1 MEATNKIIVLAKEL
15 GEALKE
21 SKEYTDFCDAK
32 KAMRENTALKAKLD
46 EFKVQKAILEV
57 EQEKPESEKDEHLV
71 DMLSS
76 RVEVLYKEIN
86 GLEDKKKYAKA
97 EEDLNILMTAV
108 NMTISSFLGAEE
120 YANNANFD
128 EDCEDEGSDGC
139 THNCAT
145 CRGCH

>member
-1 MEATNKIIVLAKEL
+1 MDTTNKIIVLAKEL

-21 SKEYTDFCDAK
+21 SKEYTEFCDARTSMK
-32 KAMRENTALKAKLD
+32 SNSALKAKLD

-57 EQEKPESEKDEHLV
+57 EQEKDITEKDEHLI

-86 GLEDKKKYAKA
+86 DCADMKRYAKA

-120 YANNANFD
+120 YANGASL
-128 EDCEDEGSDGC
+128 EDCDDEGSDGC
-139 THNCAT
+139 TQNCAT

>member
-1 MEATNKIIVLAKEL
+1 MDATNKIIVLAKEL

-32 KAMRENTALKAKLD
+32 KAMRENTVLKAKLD

-86 GLEDKKKYAKA
+86 GMEAMKKYAKA

>member
-1 MEATNKIIVLAKEL
+1 MMDETNKIIVLAKEL

-21 SKEYTDFCDAK
+21 SSEYKAFC
-32 KAMRENTALKAKLD
+32 TARDEMKQNGDLKAKLD
-46 EFKVQKAILEV
+46 EFKVQKAVLDV
-57 EQEKPESEKDEHLV
+57 EKEKENPDEHVV
-71 DMLSS
+71 DVLSA

-86 GLEDKKKYAKA
+86 DIAEMKAYSKA
-97 EEDLNILMTAV
+97 EDDLNILMTAV

-120 YANNANFD
+120 YAANAGSADF
-128 EDCEDEGSDGC
+128 DCEDEDSDGC

>member
-1 MEATNKIIVLAKEL
+1 MDATNKIILLAKEL
-15 GEALKE
+15 GEALKG
-21 SKEYTDFCDAK
+21 SKEYTDFTEAK
-32 KAMRENTALKAKLD
+32 KIMRENQLLKVKLD

-57 EQEKPESEKDEHLV
+57 EQNKQGDERDEHLL

-86 GLEDKKKYAKA
+86 DIPDMKNYAKA

-108 NMTISSFLGAEE
+108 NMTISSFLGVEE
-120 YANNANFD
+120 YCTD
-128 EDCEDEGSDGC
+128 TGSDNEAGDDGEGGC
-139 THNCAT
+139 THNCST

>member
-1 MEATNKIIVLAKEL
+1 MDATNKIIVLAKEL

-57 EQEKPESEKDEHLV
+57 EQEKPESEKDVHLV

-86 GLEDKKKYAKA
+86 GMEDMKKYAKA

>member
-1 MEATNKIIVLAKEL
+1 MDATNKIIVLAKEL

-32 KAMRENTALKAKLD
+32 KAMRENTVLKAKLD

-86 GLEDKKKYAKA
+86 GMEDMKKYAKA

-128 EDCEDEGSDGC
+128 EVCEDEGSDGC

>member
-1 MEATNKIIVLAKEL
+1 MDATNKIIVLAKEL

-21 SKEYTDFCDAK
+21 SKEYTEFCDART
-32 KAMRENTALKAKLD
+32 AMRANNALKAKLD

-57 EQEKPESEKDEHLV
+57 EQEKPDTEKDEHLV

-86 GLEDKKKYAKA
+86 DSADMKRYSKA

-108 NMTISSFLGAEE
+108 NIFEISYHVL
-120 YANNANFD
+120 
-128 EDCEDEGSDGC
+128 
-139 THNCAT
+139 
-145 CRGCH
+145 

>member
-1 MEATNKIIVLAKEL
+1 M
-15 GEALKE
+15 
-21 SKEYTDFCDAK
+21 
-32 KAMRENTALKAKLD
+32 
-46 EFKVQKAILEV
+46 EV

-86 GLEDKKKYAKA
+86 GMEDMKKYAKA

>member
-1 MEATNKIIVLAKEL
+1 MDATNKIIVLAKEL

-21 SKEYTDFCDAK
+21 SKEYTEFCDAK
-32 KAMRENTALKAKLD
+32 TAMRANTVLKAKLD

-57 EQEKPESEKDEHLV
+57 EQEKPETEKDEHLI

-86 GLEDKKKYAKA
+86 DMADMKKYAKA

-108 NMTISSFLGAEE
+108 NMTISSFLGAED
-120 YANNANFD
+120 YANNANF
-128 EDCEDEGSDGC
+128 EDCDDEGTDGC